1 MIKMSTYYIKIDF
14 DELKPK
20 VQEEFLKLFNQPKFK
35 KHIMAK
41 SDSAI
46 IISVPLFSVLEYDIE
61 DNRAYKKNLKFT
73 LVEKSNNVKSKIKS
87 VMTAIGTRSSEYDE
101 LVRKIRF

>member
-1 MIKMSTYYIKIDF
+1 MDF

-20 VQEEFLKLFNQPKFK
+20 VREEFLKLFDSPNYK

-46 IISVPLFSVLEYDIE
+46 IISLPLFTLLEYDFE
-61 DNRAYKKNLKFT
+61 DTRAYHKNLKLT
-73 LVEKSNNVKSKIKS
+73 LIEKSDNPKSKMKS
-87 VMTAIGTRSSEYDE
+87 VIEALGTRSAEYDK
-101 LVRKIRF
+101 LVRTIRF

>member
-1 MIKMSTYYIKIDF
+1 MSTYYIKMDF

-20 VQEEFLKLFNQPKFK
+20 AQEEFLKLFDSSNYK

-46 IISVPLFSVLEYDIE
+46 IISLPLFTLLEYDFE
-61 DNRAYKKNLKFT
+61 DTRAYHKNLKIT
-73 LVEKSNNVKSKIKS
+73 LIEKSDNPKSKMKS
-87 VMTAIGTRSSEYDE
+87 VIEALGTRSVEYDK
-101 LVRKIRF
+101 LVRTIRF

>member
-1 MIKMSTYYIKIDF
+1 MSTYYIKMDF

-20 VQEEFLKLFNQPKFK
+20 VQEEFLKLFDSPNYK

-46 IISVPLFSVLEYDIE
+46 IISLPLFTLLEYDFE
-61 DNRAYKKNLKFT
+61 DTRAYHKNLKLT
-73 LVEKSNNVKSKIKS
+73 LIEKSDNPKSKMKS
-87 VMTAIGTRSSEYDE
+87 VTEALGTRSAEYDK
-101 LVRKIRF
+101 LVRTIRF

>member
-1 MIKMSTYYIKIDF
+1 MDI

-20 VQEEFLKLFNQPKFK
+20 VQEEFLKLFDSPIYK

-46 IISVPLFSVLEYDIE
+46 IISLPLFTLLEYDFE
-61 DNRAYKKNLKFT
+61 DTRAYHKNLKLT
-73 LVEKSNNVKSKIKS
+73 LIEKSDNPKSKMKS
-87 VMTAIGTRSSEYDE
+87 VIEALGTRSAEYDK
-101 LVRKIRF
+101 LVRTIRF

>member
-1 MIKMSTYYIKIDF
+1 MSTYYIKMGF

-20 VQEEFLKLFNQPKFK
+20 LQEEFLKLFNSPNYK

-46 IISVPLFSVLEYDIE
+46 IISIPLFSLLEYDFE
-61 DNRAYKKNLKFT
+61 DNRAYRKNLKIT
-73 LVEKSNNVKSKIKS
+73 LIEKSDNPKSKMKS
-87 VMTAIGTRSSEYDE
+87 VIEALGTRSVEYDK
-101 LVRKIRF
+101 LVRTIRF

>member
-1 MIKMSTYYIKIDF
+1 MSTYYIKMDF

-20 VQEEFLKLFNQPKFK
+20 VQEEFLKLFDLPNYK

-46 IISVPLFSVLEYDIE
+46 IISVPLFTLLEYDFE
-61 DNRAYKKNLKFT
+61 DTRAYHKNLKFT
-73 LVEKSNNVKSKIKS
+73 LIEKSDNPKSKMKS
-87 VMTAIGTRSSEYDE
+87 VIEALGTRSSDYDK
-101 LVRKIRF
+101 LVRTIRF